1 MLDKAILASDTKP
14 TLGYSPAPRAILI
27 FACFTTGCV
36 VGAFLGSGFSAV
48 GAIDSYLLDT
58 PFESGG
64 LLLRSLRFIRF
75 HLLALFFATS
85 FAGVVL
91 VPALALIKGFAFS
104 CASATIISAYPDN
117 GIIMSLVILGLPSL
131 FSVPSFICL
140 CDFAF
145 SRSARLLALT
155 RGGYA
160 RKPRD
165 GKRMLLVLPALAAG
179 LIIEAYLVP
188 RLLPLIQ

>member
-1 MLDKAILASDTKP
+1 MLDNAILTSDPKP

-27 FACFTTGCV
+27 FACFTIGCV
-36 VGAFLGSGFSAV
+36 VGAFFGSGFSAAGV
-48 GAIDSYLLDT
+48 IDTYLLDT
-58 PFESGG
+58 PLETGG
-64 LLLRSLRFIRF
+64 LLLKSLRFVRF
-75 HLLALFFATS
+75 HLLVLFLATS
-85 FAGVVL
+85 FAGVAL

-104 CASATIISAYPDN
+104 CTSATIISAYPNN
-117 GIIMSLVILGLPSL
+117 GIIMSLIILGLPSL

-160 RKPRD
+160 RKLRD
-165 GKRMLLVLPALAAG
+165 GKRMLLILPALAAG
-179 LIIEAYLVP
+179 IIIEVYLVP
-188 RLLPLIQ
+188 RLLPLMQ